1 MPYKPLRY
9 KVLKAAVASLV
20 IFAALTASAFAG
32 EREWV
37 QLQDSAGQALAD
49 GDIGLAI
56 EKVSQASR
64 IAEESFG
71 PANMKT
77 ALSYKRLGELYRQ
90 SGEHE
95 KALKAYD
102 RTLQIWMKLFGPQ
115 DYLITRMLK
124 EKLTVLQQ
132 LNRYTEAAEL
142 LTETISRDTERFGE
156 NHTLVAEDY
165 ETASDFFWMQNL
177 IADAV
182 RNSDRALK
190 IYEQTVAPTDP
201 RMISRLQKTAELL
214 SLSGRSGEAASL
226 WKRYAESVSVFYE
239 GQRGFES
246 AMAWIQAGEAY
257 AADRD
262 DLTAN
267 ECAVKAQA
275 LLPDQKD
282 INSKEDLDL
291 LIQSFQR
298 LQTLYLSSGDEVS
311 ARKFEKILSEILN
324 EG

>member
-1 MPYKPLRY
+1 MPYKLPRCAGL
-9 KVLKAAVASLV
+9 KTAAAGFAVIAVLTGTVY
-20 IFAALTASAFAG
+20 AG
-32 EREWV
+32 EQEWI
-37 QLQDSAGQALAD
+37 QMQDSARQALAD

-56 EKVSQASR
+56 EKVNQASR

-71 PANMKT
+71 SANMKT

-95 KALKAYD
+95 KALQAYD
-102 RTLQIWMKLFGPQ
+102 RTLQIWVKLFGPQ
-115 DYLITRMLK
+115 DYLITTMLK
-124 EKLTVLQQ
+124 EKLAVLQQ
-132 LNRYTEAAEL
+132 LKRYSEAADL
-142 LTETISRDTERFGE
+142 LTETVSRDTERFGE

-165 ETASDFFWMQNL
+165 ETAAEFFWMQDL

-182 RNSDRALK
+182 RNSARALK

-226 WKRYAESVSVFYE
+226 WKRYAESVSAFYE
-239 GQRGFES
+239 GRHGFES

-262 DLTAN
+262 DLSAN
-267 ECAVKAQA
+267 ECAAKAQA
-275 LLPDQKD
+275 LLPDEKD

-291 LIQSFQR
+291 LIQSYQR
-298 LQTLYLSSGDEVS
+298 LQSLYLSSGDEVS
-311 ARKFEKILSEILN
+311 ARKFEKILSQILN